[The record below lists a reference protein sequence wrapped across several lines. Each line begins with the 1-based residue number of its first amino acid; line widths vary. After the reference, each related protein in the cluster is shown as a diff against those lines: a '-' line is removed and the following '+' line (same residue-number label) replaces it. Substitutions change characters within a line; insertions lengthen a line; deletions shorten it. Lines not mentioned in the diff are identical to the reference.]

1 MVVGHDAIIE
11 RLHAEQPRSALFIGP
26 RSVGKWTTAEVMRRT
41 FGIEEADLLRVNRLT
56 ADTARGIRRFL
67 STASSSP
74 SGKLVIA
81 RITDATAGSQHM
93 LLKTCEEHQARVILI
108 SETIPLATVSSRC
121 GVYAFARLTIEQV
134 AEVLQRKG
142 HKPAEATRLAQV
154 SRGQVQEALDALET
168 LDLKPVVLQVSRA
181 FQERSEAVL
190 EAVANR
196 WSDRHTALLSTLC
209 VEAISGRWRLF
220 ADAEVGMTRGQ
231 ALRILTALRA
241 DVRPKLVIRSSL
253 LSLLKGEK

>member
-1 MVVGHDAIIE
+1 MVVGHAIVLGRI
-11 RLHAEQPRSALFIGP
+11 RTEQPRSALFIGM
-26 RSVGKWTTAEVMRRT
+26 RSVGKWTTAESLRREWE
-41 FGIEEADLLRVNRLT
+41 IADADLLRVNRLT
-56 ADTARGIRRFL
+56 AESARTIRKFL
-67 STASSSP
+67 STAPSSP

-81 RITDATAGSQHM
+81 RITDATAGSQHI

-108 SETIPLATVSSRC
+108 SEAIPLATITSRC
-121 GVYAFARLTIEQV
+121 GVYIFDRLSTEEV
-134 AEVLQRKG
+134 AHVLVRKG
-142 HKPAEATRLAQV
+142 HKQAEADRLAAL
-154 SRGQVQEALDALET
+154 SHGQVQEALDAQET

-209 VEAISGRWRLF
+209 VEVISGRWRIF
-220 ADAEVGMTRGQ
+220 SDAEVGIERGQ

-241 DVRPKLVIRSSL
+241 DVRPRLVIRSSL